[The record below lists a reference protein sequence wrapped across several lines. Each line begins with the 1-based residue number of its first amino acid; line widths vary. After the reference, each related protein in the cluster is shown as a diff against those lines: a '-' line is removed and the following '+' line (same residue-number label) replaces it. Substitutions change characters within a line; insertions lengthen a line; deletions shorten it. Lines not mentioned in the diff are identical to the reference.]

1 MIHCSSCQD
10 IPKYDFLEARKL
22 ANRFEIL
29 DEPAFNPFLN
39 RSALKLANLDC
50 ILKVCA
56 RAASTIWSIFSMMD
70 FLKGSVYTLF
80 SGPVI
85 ESWAPFSSLLLLVQ
99 GQFVSK
105 SGAEGSQGR
114 LTFVDLCGGPGGFSE
129 YLLRRC
135 EAMDKPATG

>member
-1 MIHCSSCQD
+1 MTLCSSRQD

-50 ILKVCA
+50 LLKVCA
-56 RAASTIWSIFSMMD
+56 QPAASQRQYFQHD
-70 FLKGSVYTLF
+70 GLF
-80 SGPVI
+80 DRVCVHIQGLII
-85 ESWAPFSSLLLLVQ
+85 ESSAPVSSPRLLVQ
-99 GQFVSK
+99 GQIVSK
-105 SGAEGSQGR
+105 SGAEGSKER

-135 EAMDKPATG
+135 EAMGKPATG